1 MNNIYKIRILGS
13 TEIDH
18 QLDLKKEKYFRKYK
32 NLSCK
37 RFGRLVALDIT
48 YINNKV
54 RWECLCD
61 CGNITYV
68 ETNKLGKDT
77 NSCGCIKKE
86 GNCKRHGLHNTKFY
100 NTWIRMKNR
109 CFNKNSPSYRFYGKI
124 GISVCNEWLDFNKFK
139 DDMYKDYLIHI
150 DKFGKIDTSIDRID
164 NDKGYC
170 LENCRWA
177 TMKEQSNNRGNNIRV
192 NYKNKEYTLK
202 LLAEKLKMN
211 YKTLWT
217 RMNIGGLNL
226 NEAINKK

>member
-1 MNNIYKIRILGS
+1 
-13 TEIDH
+13 
-18 QLDLKKEKYFRKYK
+18 
-32 NLSCK
+32 
-37 RFGRLVALDIT
+37 
-48 YINNKV
+48 
-54 RWECLCD
+54 
-61 CGNITYV
+61 
-68 ETNKLGKDT
+68 
-77 NSCGCIKKE
+77 
-86 GNCKRHGLHNTKFY
+86 
-100 NTWIRMKNR
+100 MKNR